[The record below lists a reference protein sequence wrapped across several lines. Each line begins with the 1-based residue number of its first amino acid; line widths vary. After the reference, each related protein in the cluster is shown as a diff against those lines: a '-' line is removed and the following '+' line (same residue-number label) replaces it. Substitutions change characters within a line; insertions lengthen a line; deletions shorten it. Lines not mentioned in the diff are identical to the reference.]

1 MTPPPNAPREPLL
14 RPVTA
19 AVLPTRKSMRWAL
32 VTPLLAVGALAVLM
46 AVTIWY
52 LTENEEIQRA
62 QTLARDVEATQRSIR
77 DQLRQLEEQTAS
89 LARNFSEKPSAAELR
104 RLAPTL
110 FSKFDAVIFLAWV
123 DRNGVVQAVQT
134 NQGIP
139 RQVFDAPGSRLAR
152 GDSRAAL
159 EAAQSNK
166 KSAYSSPIRGRE
178 NEVEVDL
185 HTLLAHNEKISG
197 TLVASVSLPSLLVGA
212 VPNEMGSRAG

>member
-19 AVLPTRKSMRWAL
+19 AALPTRKSMRWAL

-139 RQVFDAPGSRLAR
+139 RQVRQPRRARSRP
-152 GDSRAAL
+152 
-159 EAAQSNK
+159 EQQK
-166 KSAYSSPIRGRE
+166 IR
-178 NEVEVDL
+178 
-185 HTLLAHNEKISG
+185 LLLTH
-197 TLVASVSLPSLLVGA
+197 PR
-212 VPNEMGSRAG
+212 P